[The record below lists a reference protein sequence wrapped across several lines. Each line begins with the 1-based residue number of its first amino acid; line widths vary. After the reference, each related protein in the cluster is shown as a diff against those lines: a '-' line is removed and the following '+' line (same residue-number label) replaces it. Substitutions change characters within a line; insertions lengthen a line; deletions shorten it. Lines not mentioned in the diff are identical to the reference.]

1 MPSTENGSPT
11 PAGGLP
17 PIKGFL
23 PTSLIEWEGRIASAV
38 FLAGCNFRC
47 PFCHARDVVL
57 APDQLEDIPLDEVL
71 AHLEEQKGWIDGVEV
86 SGGEPTIHPG
96 LADLIGVFRSCGLAV
111 KLDTNGSNPGVLKS
125 LLDAGLV
132 AAVAMDLK
140 GPLDDSYC
148 TAAGVEVDLDFI
160 QASIDILRSS
170 SIEREFRITVVPGMH
185 AARDI
190 RSVAQALG
198 KGEKL
203 ILQQFAPL
211 NCLDPAYNERV
222 PMKRGELRDMASLA
236 AEFVS
241 ECHVRGEA

>member
-1 MPSTENGSPT
+1 MSSTENGSP
-11 PAGGLP
+11 PRGGLP

-57 APDQLEDIPLDEVL
+57 EPDKLEDIPLDEVL
-71 AHLEEQKGWIDGVEV
+71 AHLEEQKGWIDGVEI

-96 LADLIGVFRSCGLAV
+96 LADLIGVFQDCGLAV

-125 LLDAGLV
+125 LIDADLV
-132 AAVAMDLK
+132 AAVAMDIK
-140 GPLDDSYC
+140 GPMDESYSA
-148 TAAGVEVDLDFI
+148 AAGVEVDVAFI
-160 QASIDILRSS
+160 RASIDILRSS
-170 SIEREFRITVVPGMH
+170 GIEREFRITVVPGMH
-185 AARDI
+185 SARDI
-190 RSVAQALG
+190 RSIAQTLG

-211 NCLDPAYNERV
+211 NCLDPAYNERA
-222 PMKRGELRDMASLA
+222 PMKRDELRDMASLA

-241 ECHVRGEA
+241 ECRVRGET